1 MTQQT
6 MQEGQTFEIG
16 QTNKRMKNF
25 MSEQEVVNNKIDRI
39 IVKL

>member
-6 MQEGQTFEIG
+6 MQEGQTFEID